1 MPEENPT
8 QGFEFPE
15 DSRDSIE
22 RGLRSMVNPKEPVR
36 SVRPER
42 QKNPASPLVT
52 PTMEAYKPP
61 STPKVSVQNRPS
73 AHVSDKDGIS
83 VDLPSRFHYY
93 PFKDLYIKPLRLPHL
108 AKIAKAHDTG
118 SMQTMAEVVSSVLY
132 TPCGEENIGFKLS
145 VADFNAVLYWLRLNS
160 FSKKQMRLKWTC
172 HNKLHL
178 DAVERGEKSP
188 ESLEVSSLYTSSDLK
203 FTYLESAPD
212 PEHFSFELENYG
224 KITMRPETISDV
236 IDFMDHPL
244 WEDAEFQYSA
254 RVASVLHVTKEDGS
268 QMRLAEKVKMLED
281 ASPDNAL
288 LALQFAD
295 AVDTFGVNE
304 KVTTNCIGC
313 GASSA
318 VTIAVDALSFLS
330 AEF

>member
-1 MPEENPT
+1 
-8 QGFEFPE
+8 
-15 DSRDSIE
+15 
-22 RGLRSMVNPKEPVR
+22 
-36 SVRPER
+36 
-42 QKNPASPLVT
+42 
-52 PTMEAYKPP
+52 
-61 STPKVSVQNRPS
+61 
-73 AHVSDKDGIS
+73 
-83 VDLPSRFHYY
+83 
-93 PFKDLYIKPLRLPHL
+93 
-108 AKIAKAHDTG
+108 
-118 SMQTMAEVVSSVLY
+118 
-132 TPCGEENIGFKLS
+132 
-145 VADFNAVLYWLRLNS
+145 
-160 FSKKQMRLKWTC
+160 
-172 HNKLHL
+172 
-178 DAVERGEKSP
+178 
-188 ESLEVSSLYTSSDLK
+188 
-203 FTYLESAPD
+203 
-212 PEHFSFELENYG
+212 
-224 KITMRPETISDV
+224 MRPETISDV